1 MYFEIWVWTRLRPA
15 VACLLSNKLLFHK
28 TGRKR
33 LPSSILDYLEN
44 SHDVLVRQ
52 QRRGKTPTKELSTAT
67 KKLNLLLSLN
77 LQEDQKRFPILPT
90 WQFLCIPLY
99 QVLLF
104 NLIWMAFWK
113 TDIFRIIIYTHY
125 ILIMNASFMRFMKTP
140 KKDNYLSRMFLLH
153 IVMSHKCFLQKN
165 ILVQL
170 GYLFDIYYLL
180 GLNFW
185 SAMPLILSFPSRH
198 NFWDNFSTQPKTSV
212 WKAW

>member
-1 MYFEIWVWTRLRPA
+1 M
-15 VACLLSNKLLFHK
+15 
-28 TGRKR
+28 
-33 LPSSILDYLEN
+33 
-44 SHDVLVRQ
+44 
-52 QRRGKTPTKELSTAT
+52 STAT

-104 NLIWMAFWK
+104 NLVWMAFWK

-153 IVMSHKCFLQKN
+153 IVMSHKCFFTEKYFSA
-165 ILVQL
+165 I
-170 GYLFDIYYLL
+170 GIFIWHLL
-180 GLNFW
+180 PFGSKLLIGHALNF
-185 SAMPLILSFPSRH
+185 IFSF
-198 NFWDNFSTQPKTSV
+198 
-212 WKAW
+212 